1 MPISRRTH
9 QFVVTEI
16 LEPKQAPLPL
26 RRSNRGRKSLFSRS
40 LQDTVFQGLTGGMT
54 RREVSAH
61 AGVHPSTFYDWLKN
75 RPDFARAVKE
85 AEARGKDIR
94 EKRLWLNHPFRGRR
108 PPVKQSVG

>member
-9 QFVVTEI
+9 QFVVTGI
-16 LEPKQAPLPL
+16 LAPKQAPLPP

-40 LQDTVFQGLTGGMT
+40 LQDTVVQGLTGGMT

-75 RPDFARAVKE
+75 RPDFARVVKE
-85 AEARGKDIR
+85 AELQGRDIR
-94 EKRLWLNHPFRGRR
+94 TELLHLNHPFRGRR
-108 PPVKQSVG
+108 PPINK